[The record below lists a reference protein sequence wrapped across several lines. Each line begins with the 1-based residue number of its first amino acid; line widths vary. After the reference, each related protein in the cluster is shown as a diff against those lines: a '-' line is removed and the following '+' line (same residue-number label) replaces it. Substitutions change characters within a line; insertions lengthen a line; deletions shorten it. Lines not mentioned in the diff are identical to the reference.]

1 MISLFSLLL
10 VTALLLKNVIDT
22 FIINDR
28 YENYDGHDMARQK
41 TEMLVHKLLGKSV
54 SETEVSGNSQG
65 R

>member
-1 MISLFSLLL
+1 MISLFSLQL

-28 YENYDGHDMARQK
+28 HENYDGHDMARQK

-54 SETEVSGNSQG
+54 SETGVSGNSQG